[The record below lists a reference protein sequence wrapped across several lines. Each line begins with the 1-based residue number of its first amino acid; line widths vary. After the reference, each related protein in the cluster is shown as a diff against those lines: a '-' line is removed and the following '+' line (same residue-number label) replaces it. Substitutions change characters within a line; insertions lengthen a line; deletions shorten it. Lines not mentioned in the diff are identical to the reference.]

1 MKEGVVRAKKLRK
14 EPVWVTILCT
24 AALIIMAL
32 IMIFPLLLVLNVS
45 LKTQAEFNQNPSGIF
60 EWKPA
65 GELFSNYSYA
75 FERMNIFGR
84 LLYTV
89 AMTVGSALIAC
100 IVVTLVA
107 FPLAR
112 NHFKGS
118 GKVFGFILISMFFP
132 GSLVA
137 NIFLVQNLG
146 LYNSPVVLIIFW
158 GFGGLTVYIFMTMQF
173 ISELPKDLDEAAFI
187 DGCGYFRYIFQFVIR
202 LSLPIL
208 STVFILKLVGA
219 WNDFLTPYIY
229 LIEDRYMTI
238 STGLFAFR
246 GQFSSNWPGLAAA
259 TFSVALPVI
268 ILYVFLQRYI
278 IEGMAAGALKG

>member
-1 MKEGVVRAKKLRK
+1 MKEGAVKVKKLRK

-24 AALIIMAL
+24 AALILMAL
-32 IMIFPLLLVLNVS
+32 IMVFPLLLVLNVS
-45 LKTQAEFNQNPSGIF
+45 LKTQTEFNQNPSGIF
-60 EWKPA
+60 DWKPI

-89 AMTVGSALIAC
+89 AMTVGSALISC
-100 IVVTLVA
+100 VVVTLVA
-107 FPLAR
+107 SPLAR
-112 NHFKGS
+112 NPFKGS

-146 LYNSPVVLIIFW
+146 LYNNPVVLIIFW

-229 LIEDRYMTI
+229 LIEDRFMTI

-246 GQFSSNWPGLAAA
+246 GQFSSNWPGLASA